1 MNHTFCA
8 FEDLN
13 RNVMLVK
20 NCTFFLSKSR
30 FDLPNFLTLP
40 HHHHD
45 GDSDVVDNGD
55 NGGED
60 GNFDYD
66 DGDDDV
72 SS

>member
-1 MNHTFCA
+1 
-8 FEDLN
+8 
-13 RNVMLVK
+13 MLVCEK
-20 NCTFFLSKSR
+20 LYILIKVKSLCSK
-30 FDLPNFLTLP
+30 LPHLP

-45 GDSDVVDNGD
+45 GDSDVVDNGN

-60 GNFDYD
+60 GNYDYG

>member
-1 MNHTFCA
+1 MH
-8 FEDLN
+8 L
-13 RNVMLVK
+13 
-20 NCTFFLSKSR
+20 KSR